1 MLQTKLTILIPT
13 MPVPLD
19 NCAKDV
25 SHSKL
30 REWLEAIGSRRD
42 KIAFAHLFK
51 FFAPKIKNFGRM
63 QFKNEAEAMELVQET
78 MTNVWRKAHLYQQ
91 DKGAPTTWIYAVMR
105 NMSFDMLRKIQTY
118 REENLSD
125 DIWPM
130 EQSTQESQHDDFS
143 DHLLLQHLNTHLATL
158 PENQQQI
165 IIGIYIKQ
173 LTQEELAQQLNLPLG
188 TVKSRL
194 RLALARLRQQMGEHN
209 D

>member
-1 MLQTKLTILIPT
+1 MLQTTISRLMLN
-13 MPVPLD
+13 MPEPLK
-19 NCAKDV
+19 NRAKDIN
-25 SHSKL
+25 HSEL
-30 REWLEAIGSRRD
+30 SAWLEAIGTRRD
-42 KIAFAHLFK
+42 KVAFAHLFR

-78 MTNVWRKAHLYQQ
+78 MTNVWRKAHLYQT

-118 REENLSD
+118 REETLSE
-125 DIWPM
+125 DIWPL
-130 EQSTQESQHDDFS
+130 EQNTQPPEHDDFN
-143 DHLLLQHLNTHLATL
+143 DHLLIQHLNARLATL

-165 IIGIYIKQ
+165 VIGIYIKQ
-173 LTQEELAQQLNLPLG
+173 LTHEELAQQLNLPLG

-194 RLALARLRQQMGEHN
+194 RLALARLRLQMGEQH